1 MLLEQINPFV
11 RFARYMNIATK
22 SHPAYISYD
31 ARLFYTMDSQAKIK
45 VQGTFYLMK
54 TGSLLLIPPGKEY
67 VYLPA
72 GQIPVRYLILN
83 FDYTQNHIHRKIPVP
98 PDIPEQFQKERIL
111 DTITFT
117 DIPQLNE
124 PLFLPQCAEA
134 EPLLMDI
141 EKEYRRQLMYH
152 NMVTGS
158 ALRQVLAL
166 VVRKLLS
173 PPDTGT
179 NEIIR
184 FIQNNTARNFSNREL
199 GELFHFHPNYINSI
213 IKASTGMSLH
223 RYVLNA
229 KISKAIRLLDTTQM
243 PVREIAQKVGFT
255 DISHFSKVFKKTAGA
270 SPNKYRTQ

>member
-1 MLLEQINPFV
+1 MLFEQINPFV
-11 RFARYMNIATK
+11 RFARYMKIRTE
-22 SHPAYISYD
+22 HYPEYIPYD
-31 ARLFYTMDSQAKIK
+31 ARLFYAMDGQAKIK
-45 VQGTFYLMK
+45 VQDTPYFMAP
-54 TGSLLLIPPGKEY
+54 GSLLIIPPGMRY
-67 VYLPA
+67 IYLAPDKA
-72 GQIPVRYLILN
+72 PVRYLILN
-83 FDYTQNHIHRKIPVP
+83 FDYTQNHIRRKIPIP
-98 PDIPEQFQKERIL
+98 PDIPELFQKEMIL
-111 DTITFT
+111 DTIIFT

-124 PLFLPQCAEA
+124 PLFLPQCAGA
-134 EPLLMDI
+134 EPLLTDI

-166 VVRKLLS
+166 IARKLLS
-173 PPDTGT
+173 PPDTGA

-223 RYVLNA
+223 QYVLNA

-243 PVREIAQKVGFT
+243 SVREIAQAVGFT
-255 DISHFSKVFKKTAGA
+255 DISHFSKVFKKAVGA
-270 SPNKYRTQ
+270 SPNKYRNI